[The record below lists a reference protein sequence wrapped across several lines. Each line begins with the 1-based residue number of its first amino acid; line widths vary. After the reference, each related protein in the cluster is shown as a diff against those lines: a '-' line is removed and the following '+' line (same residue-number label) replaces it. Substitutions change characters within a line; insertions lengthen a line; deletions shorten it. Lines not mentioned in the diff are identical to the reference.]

1 MQNPAIENNNIQ
13 NELKIKFNHSKIKL
27 NIFNQKNDTAKM
39 RNYDI
44 SREIKI
50 SEGELLSLKINS
62 NLKYLDIPDQIQ
74 FFNDI
79 KRLKKVMFLT
89 RNDDIVHE
97 KTIIPNKLDIIS
109 NENNILLTCES
120 PLLKFNDNLWEY
132 AFSEYKITK
141 NRELRSFQFFDK
153 SGDSVLKIYLKSD
166 DVEKFNDI
174 SIKYES
180 SYSYQLQGTC
190 LPSYNTNKSLKELV
204 LLKKSIN
211 INNTWNK
218 KMFYSKALFRKMLQY
233 LSKNK
238 NEVSLYII
246 GNKSV
251 QYHVGIINKVVDF
264 SSWLNVLDPN
274 FNIHVK
280 EKNISSNITYYYNN
294 ESCHLHFFNNY
305 NNFLCGFS
313 FDNNIL
319 DIENVINQLIK

>member
-1 MQNPAIENNNIQ
+1 MFGILNETSINEELVDRFLNTKLKLELFLNNSHN
-13 NELKIKFNHSKIKL
+13 SKLRNFDI
-27 NIFNQKNDTAKM
+27 AKKM
-39 RNYDI
+39 G
-44 SREIKI
+44 I
-50 SEGELLSLKINS
+50 SEAELLSVKLDS